1 MREFIFED
9 NLGESTFPLTMLFDA
24 TVDDN
29 TAVEASEAEVYWAWA
44 DEPDMEPQYL
54 GRQTLGYTLSVPFE
68 NPDLRPIRLIINGA
82 TKAGNRTVNNIKQA
96 RQTTFYPPQTPVL
109 VSATFDSGTD
119 DVTLTFAG
127 NGGPDSIRVLRSIDG
142 GEFAHIATVDFDETT
157 YVDSPVLDGDYTYKL
172 TQVNVKGSSN
182 SIEVAVNVGVPAAG
196 SPPSALSTTYD
207 DLGGVGLTWTN
218 NGGTGDNIIER
229 KENFGGTYAPV
240 ATEASS
246 ATASAD
252 TVPYFLAYNVQYYY
266 RVYNESVAG
275 YSNEATVYVPR
286 IEGEF

>member
-24 TVDDN
+24 TVDDTN
-29 TAVEASEAEVYWAWA
+29 AVAASEAIVEWAWA
-44 DEPDMEPQYL
+44 DEPDMEPQFL
-54 GRQTLGYTLSVPFE
+54 GRQTVGFTLSVPFE
-68 NPDLRPIRLIINGA
+68 NPDRRPIRFFVNGA
-82 TKAGNRTVNNIKQA
+82 TKDGNRTVNDIRKA
-96 RQTTFYPPQTPVL
+96 RQTTFYPPETPIL
-109 VSATFDSGTD
+109 VSAIFDSGTD

-127 NGGPDSIRVLRSIDG
+127 NGGEDSIRILRSIDG
-142 GEFAHIATVDFDETT
+142 GDFAHIATVDFDETT

-172 TQVNVKGSSN
+172 TQVNVKGTSN

-207 DLGGVGLTWTN
+207 DVGGVTLNWTN

-229 KENFGGTYAPV
+229 KENIDGTYAPV
-240 ATEASS
+240 ATEISS
-246 ATASAD
+246 ATSSAD
-252 TVPYFLAYNVQYYY
+252 VVPYFIAYNVLYFY

-286 IEGEF
+286 DEGIF